1 MAKEKFG
8 TRLAHA
14 WDAFMNK
21 DPTPYTSSSGGIISS
36 YRPDIRYV
44 RGGNERSVVTAVYD
58 RIATDVSMLSYHHAE
73 IDENGAFKK
82 IIKSK
87 LDTCLSLSANLDQTG
102 RDLIKDSVVSLFDEG
117 AIAIVPTLATI
128 NPKDTDAWMPIE
140 LRTGKIV
147 NWYPYEVDVE
157 IYNPYTG
164 MFQQMRFEK
173 KKIAIIQNPYYR
185 IMNAN
190 GSVAKRLMAK
200 LSLGD
205 VFDERIASDK
215 MNLIVQL
222 PYAVSS
228 GLKTAEAKARVN
240 NLTAQM
246 QSNPYGIA
254 YIGVNEKITQLNRAI
269 DNGIRDN
276 IKDLKEML
284 YSQLG
289 ITQEIMD
296 GTADEQTM
304 INYYSRTIGPV
315 AKAIRDEFSRKFIS
329 QTARTQN
336 QDIVYYRNPFEL
348 TPVSKIADIADKFTR
363 NEILSPNELR
373 GIVGY
378 KPSDDPSANEL
389 RNRNINQARSAQPS
403 LDGAPPEGTYPEMPN
418 EAETPSDTLSVPI
431 DSV

>member
-1 MAKEKFG
+1 MVKEKFG

-21 DPTPYTSSSGGIISS
+21 DPTPYTSSSGGIIST

-44 RGGNERSVVTAVYD
+44 RGGNEKSVVTAVYD
-58 RIATDVSMLSYHHAE
+58 RIATDVSMLTFHHAE
-73 IDENGAFKK
+73 IDENGSFKK

-87 LDTCLSLSANLDQTG
+87 LDTCLSLSANIDQTG
-102 RDLIKDSVVSLFDEG
+102 RDLIKDMVVSLFDEG
-117 AIAIVPTLATI
+117 VVAGVPTSATI

-140 LRTGKIV
+140 MRTAKIV
-147 NWYPYEVDVE
+147 NWYPTQVDVE
-157 IYNPYTG
+157 IYNPHTG
-164 MFQQMRFEK
+164 MFEQMRFDK

-190 GSVAKRLMAK
+190 GSVAKRLMNK

-215 MNLIVQL
+215 MNMVVQL
-222 PYAVSS
+222 PYAVS
-228 GLKTAEAKARVN
+228 GKLKSAEANARIADMTN
-240 NLTAQM
+240 QM
-246 QSNPYGIA
+246 RSNPYGIA
-254 YIGVNEKITQLNRAI
+254 YIGSNEKITQLNRAI

-276 IKDLKEML
+276 IKELKDML

-289 ITQEIMD
+289 ITQAIMD
-296 GTADEQTM
+296 GTADDQTM
-304 INYYSRTIGPV
+304 INYYSRTVGPV

-389 RNRNINQARSAQPS
+389 RNRNINQSNAGMQPP
-403 LDGAPPEGTYPEMPN
+403 LDEYQDEYQ
-418 EAETPSDTLSVPI
+418 EDVETPSDTLDVPV

>member
-36 YRPDIRYV
+36 YRPDIRYI
-44 RGGNERSVVTAVYD
+44 RGGNEKSVVTAVYD
-58 RIATDVSMLSYHHAE
+58 RIATDVSMLTFHHAE
-73 IDENGAFKK
+73 TDENGAFKK

-102 RDLIKDSVVSLFDEG
+102 RDLIKDTVVSLFDEG
-117 AIAIVPTLATI
+117 SIVVVPTSTTI
-128 NPKDTDAWMPIE
+128 NPKDTDAWMPVE
-140 LRTGKIV
+140 LRTAKVI
-147 NWYPYEVDVE
+147 NWYPDCVDVE

-164 MFQQMRFEK
+164 MFQQMRFDK
-173 KKIAIIQNPYYR
+173 KKVAIIQNPYYR

-190 GSVAKRLMAK
+190 GSVAKRLMNK

-215 MNLIVQL
+215 MNMVVQL
-222 PYAVSS
+222 PYAVS
-228 GLKTAEAKARVN
+228 GKLKAAEANARIN
-240 NLTAQM
+240 DMTNQM
-246 QSNPYGIA
+246 KSNPYGIA
-254 YIGVNEKITQLNRAI
+254 YIGSNEKITQLNRAI

-276 IKDLKEML
+276 IKELKDML
-284 YSQLG
+284 YAQLG
-289 ITQEIMD
+289 ITQAIMD

-336 QDIVYYRNPFEL
+336 QDIIYYRNPFEL

-389 RNRNINQARSAQPS
+389 RNRNINQSKASMQQPS
-403 LDGAPPEGTYPEMPN
+403 FGEYPEDV
-418 EAETPSDTLSVPI
+418 ETPSDTLDVPV

>member
-1 MAKEKFG
+1 MVKEKFG

-21 DPTPYTSSSGGIISS
+21 DPTPYTSSSGGIIST

-44 RGGNERSVVTAVYD
+44 RGGNEKSVVTAVYD
-58 RIATDVSMLSYHHAE
+58 RIATDVSMLTFHHAE
-73 IDENGAFKK
+73 IDENGSFKK

-87 LDTCLSLSANLDQTG
+87 LDTCLSLSANIDQTG
-102 RDLIKDSVVSLFDEG
+102 RDLIKDMVVSLFDEG
-117 AIAIVPTLATI
+117 VVASVPTSATI

-140 LRTGKIV
+140 MRTAKIV
-147 NWYPYEVDVE
+147 NWYPTQVDVE
-157 IYNPYTG
+157 IYNPHTG
-164 MFQQMRFEK
+164 MFEQMRFDK

-215 MNLIVQL
+215 MNMVVQL
-222 PYAVSS
+222 PYAVS
-228 GLKTAEAKARVN
+228 GKLKSAEANARIADMTN
-240 NLTAQM
+240 QM
-246 QSNPYGIA
+246 RSNPYGIA
-254 YIGVNEKITQLNRAI
+254 YIGSNEKITQLNRAI

-276 IKDLKEML
+276 IKELKDML

-289 ITQEIMD
+289 ITQAIMD

-304 INYYSRTIGPV
+304 INYYSRTVGPV

-378 KPSDDPSANEL
+378 KPSDNPSANEL
-389 RNRNINQARSAQPS
+389 RNRNINQSNAGMG
-403 LDGAPPEGTYPEMPN
+403 LPPEEYPE
-418 EAETPSDTLSVPI
+418 EYQEDVETPSDTLDVPV

>member
-44 RGGNERSVVTAVYD
+44 RGGNEKSVVTAVYD
-58 RIATDVSMLSYHHAE
+58 RIATDVSMLTFHHAE

-87 LDTCLSLSANLDQTG
+87 LDVCLSLSANLDQTG
-102 RDLIKDSVVSLFDEG
+102 RDLIKDTVVSMFDEG
-117 AIAIVPTLATI
+117 SIVVVPTSATI
-128 NPKDTDAWMPIE
+128 NPKDTDAWMPVE
-140 LRTGKIV
+140 LRTAKVI
-147 NWYPYEVDVE
+147 NWYPDSVDVE

-164 MFQQMRFEK
+164 MFQQMRFDK
-173 KKIAIIQNPYYR
+173 KKVAIIQNPYYR

-190 GSVAKRLMAK
+190 GSVAKRLMNK

-215 MNLIVQL
+215 MNMVVQL
-222 PYAVSS
+222 PYAVS
-228 GLKTAEAKARVN
+228 GKLKSAEANARIN
-240 NLTAQM
+240 DMTNQM
-246 QSNPYGIA
+246 KSNPYGIA
-254 YIGVNEKITQLNRAI
+254 YIGSNEKITQLNRAI

-276 IKDLKEML
+276 IKELKDML
-284 YSQLG
+284 YAQLG
-289 ITQEIMD
+289 ITQAIMD

-304 INYYSRTIGPV
+304 INYYSRTVGPV

-336 QDIVYYRNPFEL
+336 QDVVYYRNPFEL

-389 RNRNINQARSAQPS
+389 RNRNINQSKDSMQQPS
-403 LDGAPPEGTYPEMPN
+403 FGEYQEDV
-418 EAETPSDTLSVPI
+418 ETPSDTLDVPV

>member
-14 WDAFMNK
+14 WDAFMNNK
-21 DPTPYTSSSGGIISS
+21 DPTPYTSSSGGIITS
-36 YRPDIRYV
+36 YRPDIRFI
-44 RGGNERSVVTAVYD
+44 RGGNEKSIVTAVYD

-73 IDENGAFKK
+73 IDENGSFKK

-87 LDTCLSLSANLDQTG
+87 LDFCLSLSANLDQTG
-102 RDLIKDSVVSLFDEG
+102 RDLIKDCVVSLFDEG
-117 AIAIVPTLATI
+117 TIAIIPTLTTI
-128 NPKDTDAWMPIE
+128 NPKDTDAWMPVE
-140 LRTGKIV
+140 LRVAKVV
-147 NWYPYEVDVE
+147 NWYSTWVDVE
-157 IYNPYTG
+157 IYNPNTG
-164 MFQQMRFEK
+164 MFQQMRFDK

-215 MNLIVQL
+215 MNMVVQL
-222 PYAVSS
+222 PYAVS
-228 GLKTAEAKARVN
+228 GKLKSAEANARIN
-240 NLTAQM
+240 DMTNQM
-246 QSNPYGIA
+246 KSNPYGIA
-254 YIGVNEKITQLNRAI
+254 YIGSNEKITQLNRAI

-276 IKDLKEML
+276 IKELKEML

-289 ITQEIMD
+289 ITQAIMD

-304 INYYSRTIGPV
+304 INYYSRTVGPV
-315 AKAIRDEFSRKFIS
+315 AKALRDEFSRKFIS

-336 QDIVYYRNPFEL
+336 QDIIYYRNPFEL

-378 KPSDDPSANEL
+378 KPSDDPSADEL
-389 RNRNINQARSAQPS
+389 RNRNINQSKMAMQPQF
-403 LDGAPPEGTYPEMPN
+403 DEYQDDV
-418 EAETPSDTLSVPI
+418 ETPSDTLDVPV

>member
-14 WDAFMNK
+14 WDAFMNNK
-21 DPTPYTSSSGGIISS
+21 DPTPYTSSSGGIITS
-36 YRPDIRYV
+36 YRPDIRFI
-44 RGGNERSVVTAVYD
+44 RGGNEKSIVTAVYD

-73 IDENGAFKK
+73 IDENGSFKK

-87 LDTCLSLSANLDQTG
+87 LDFCLSLSANLDQTG
-102 RDLIKDSVVSLFDEG
+102 RDLIKDGVVSLFDEG
-117 AIAIVPTLATI
+117 TIAIVPTLTTI
-128 NPKDTDAWMPIE
+128 NPKDTDAWMPVE
-140 LRTGKIV
+140 LRVAKVV
-147 NWYPYEVDVE
+147 NWYSTWVDVE
-157 IYNPYTG
+157 IYNPNTG
-164 MFQQMRFEK
+164 IFQQMRFDK

-215 MNLIVQL
+215 MNMVVQL
-222 PYAVSS
+222 PYAVS
-228 GLKTAEAKARVN
+228 GKLKSAEANARIN
-240 NLTAQM
+240 NMTNQM
-246 QSNPYGIA
+246 KSNPYGIA
-254 YIGVNEKITQLNRAI
+254 YIGSNEKITQLNRAI

-276 IKDLKEML
+276 IKELKEML

-289 ITQEIMD
+289 ITQAIMD

-304 INYYSRTIGPV
+304 INYYSRTVGPV
-315 AKAIRDEFSRKFIS
+315 AKALRDEFSRKFIS

-336 QDIVYYRNPFEL
+336 QDVIYYRNPFEL

-378 KPSDDPSANEL
+378 KPSDDPSADEL
-389 RNRNINQARSAQPS
+389 RNRNINQSKMAMQPQF
-403 LDGAPPEGTYPEMPN
+403 DEYQDDV
-418 EAETPSDTLSVPI
+418 ETPSDT
-431 DSV
+431 

>member
-1 MAKEKFG
+1 MVKEKFG

-21 DPTPYTSSSGGIISS
+21 DPTPYTSSSGGIIST

-44 RGGNERSVVTAVYD
+44 RGGNEKSVVTAVYD
-58 RIATDVSMLSYHHAE
+58 RIATDVSMLTFHHAE
-73 IDENGAFKK
+73 IDENGSFKK

-87 LDTCLSLSANLDQTG
+87 LDACLSLSANIDQTG
-102 RDLIKDSVVSLFDEG
+102 RDLIKDMVVSLFDEG
-117 AIAIVPTLATI
+117 VVASVPTSATI

-140 LRTGKIV
+140 MRTAKIV
-147 NWYPYEVDVE
+147 NWYPTQVDVE
-157 IYNPYTG
+157 IYNPHTG
-164 MFQQMRFEK
+164 MFEQMRFDK

-215 MNLIVQL
+215 MNMVVQL
-222 PYAVSS
+222 PYAVS
-228 GLKTAEAKARVN
+228 GKLKSADANARIADMTN
-240 NLTAQM
+240 QM
-246 QSNPYGIA
+246 RSNPYGIA
-254 YIGVNEKITQLNRAI
+254 YIGSNEKITQLNRAI

-276 IKDLKEML
+276 IKELKDML

-289 ITQEIMD
+289 ITQAIMD

-304 INYYSRTIGPV
+304 INYYSRTVGPV

-389 RNRNINQARSAQPS
+389 RNRNINQSNAGIG
-403 LDGAPPEGTYPEMPN
+403 LPPEEYPEEYP
-418 EAETPSDTLSVPI
+418 EDVETPSDTLDVPV

>member
-44 RGGNERSVVTAVYD
+44 RGGNEKSVVTAVYD
-58 RIATDVSMLSYHHAE
+58 RIATDVSMLTFHHAE

-87 LDTCLSLSANLDQTG
+87 LDVCLSLSANLDQTG
-102 RDLIKDSVVSLFDEG
+102 RDLIKDTVVSMFDEG
-117 AIAIVPTLATI
+117 TIVVVPTSTTI
-128 NPKDTDAWMPIE
+128 NPKDTDAWMPVE
-140 LRTGKIV
+140 LRTAKVI
-147 NWYPYEVDVE
+147 NWYPDSVDVE

-164 MFQQMRFEK
+164 MFQQMRFDK
-173 KKIAIIQNPYYR
+173 KKVAIIQNPYYR

-190 GSVAKRLMAK
+190 GSVAKRLMNK

-215 MNLIVQL
+215 MNMVVQL
-222 PYAVSS
+222 PYAVA
-228 GLKTAEAKARVN
+228 GKLKSAEANARIADMTN
-240 NLTAQM
+240 QM
-246 QSNPYGIA
+246 RSNPYGIA
-254 YIGVNEKITQLNRAI
+254 YIGSNEKITQLNRAI

-276 IKDLKEML
+276 IKELKDML

-289 ITQEIMD
+289 ITQAIMD

-304 INYYSRTIGPV
+304 INYYSRTVGPV

-336 QDIVYYRNPFEL
+336 QDVVYYRNPFEL

-389 RNRNINQARSAQPS
+389 RNRNINQSKASMQQPS
-403 LDGAPPEGTYPEMPN
+403 FDEYQEDV
-418 EAETPSDTLSVPI
+418 ETPSDTLDVPV

>member
-14 WDAFMNK
+14 WDAFMNNK
-21 DPTPYTSSSGGIISS
+21 DPTPYTSSSGGIITS
-36 YRPDIRYV
+36 YRPDIRFI
-44 RGGNERSVVTAVYD
+44 RGGNEKSIVTAVYD

-73 IDENGAFKK
+73 IDENGSFKK

-87 LDTCLSLSANLDQTG
+87 LDFCLSLSANLDQTG
-102 RDLIKDSVVSLFDEG
+102 RDLIKDCVVSLFDEG
-117 AIAIVPTLATI
+117 TIAIVPTLTTI
-128 NPKDTDAWMPIE
+128 NPKDTDAWMPVE
-140 LRTGKIV
+140 LRVAKVV
-147 NWYPYEVDVE
+147 NWYSTWVDVE
-157 IYNPYTG
+157 IYNPNTG
-164 MFQQMRFEK
+164 IFQQMRFDK

-215 MNLIVQL
+215 MNMVVQL
-222 PYAVSS
+222 PYAVS
-228 GLKTAEAKARVN
+228 GKLKSAEANARIN
-240 NLTAQM
+240 DMTNQM
-246 QSNPYGIA
+246 KSNPYGIA
-254 YIGVNEKITQLNRAI
+254 YIGSNEKITQLNRAI

-276 IKDLKEML
+276 IKELKEML

-289 ITQEIMD
+289 ITQAIMD

-304 INYYSRTIGPV
+304 INYYSRTVGPV
-315 AKAIRDEFSRKFIS
+315 AKALRDEFSRKFIS

-336 QDIVYYRNPFEL
+336 QDVIYYRNPFEL

-378 KPSDDPSANEL
+378 KPSDDPSADEL
-389 RNRNINQARSAQPS
+389 RNRNINQSKMAMQPQY
-403 LDGAPPEGTYPEMPN
+403 DEYQDDV
-418 EAETPSDTLSVPI
+418 ETPSDTLNVPV

>member
-21 DPTPYTSSSGGIISS
+21 DPTPYTSSSGGIIST

-44 RGGNERSVVTAVYD
+44 RGGNEKSVVTAVYD
-58 RIATDVSMLSYHHAE
+58 RIATDVSMLTFHHAE
-73 IDENGAFKK
+73 IDENGSFKK
-82 IIKSK
+82 TIRSK

-102 RDLIKDSVVSLFDEG
+102 RDLIKDTVVSMFDEG
-117 AIAIVPTLATI
+117 CIVVVPTVATI
-128 NPKDTDAWMPIE
+128 NPKDTDAWMPTE
-140 LRTGKIV
+140 LRVGKAV
-147 NWYPYEVDVE
+147 NWYPDSVDVE

-164 MFQQMRFEK
+164 VFEQMRFNK
-173 KKIAIIQNPYYR
+173 KKVAIIQNPYYR

-190 GSVAKRLMAK
+190 GSVAKRLMNK

-215 MNLIVQL
+215 MNMVVQL
-222 PYAVSS
+222 PYAVS
-228 GLKTAEAKARVN
+228 GKLKSAEANARIADMTN
-240 NLTAQM
+240 QM
-246 QSNPYGIA
+246 RSNPYGIA
-254 YIGVNEKITQLNRAI
+254 YIGSNEKITQLNRAI

-276 IKDLKEML
+276 IKELKDML

-289 ITQEIMD
+289 ITQAIMD

-304 INYYSRTIGPV
+304 TNYYSRTVGPV

-336 QDIVYYRNPFEL
+336 QDIIYYRNPFEL

-389 RNRNINQARSAQPS
+389 RNRNINQANVGMQPP
-403 LDGAPPEGTYPEMPN
+403 LDEYQDEYQ
-418 EAETPSDTLSVPI
+418 EDVETPSDTLDVPV